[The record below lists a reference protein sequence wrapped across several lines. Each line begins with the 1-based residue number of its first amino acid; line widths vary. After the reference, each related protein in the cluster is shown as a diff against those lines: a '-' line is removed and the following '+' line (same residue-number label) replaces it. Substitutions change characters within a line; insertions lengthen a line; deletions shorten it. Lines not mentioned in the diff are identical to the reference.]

1 MKQHLLHT
9 PEGVRDIYNGECEKK
24 LYLEDKL
31 YGILK
36 TYGCRPIQTPS
47 FEFFDIFGKEVGT
60 IQSRNLYKFF
70 DREGNTLVLR
80 PDITPSIARFVS
92 NYYMEET
99 MPLRFCYKGNTFI
112 NTDSLRKI
120 PSLAQN
126 LSGIILPMPMQK
138 SCPWLPNACWEPD

>member
-47 FEFFDIFGKEVGT
+47 FEFFDIFGKGAAFMGTLLMGISTQLFDTSRAGVAVLAVMFAIGFVLFRIAVG
-60 IQSRNLYKFF
+60 
-70 DREGNTLVLR
+70 
-80 PDITPSIARFVS
+80 
-92 NYYMEET
+92 
-99 MPLRFCYKGNTFI
+99 KGN
-112 NTDSLRKI
+112 
-120 PSLAQN
+120 A
-126 LSGIILPMPMQK
+126 
-138 SCPWLPNACWEPD
+138 

>member
-36 TYGCRPIQTPS
+36 TYGCRPIQTRFNPGICISFLTGKAIRLCCARILRRPS
-47 FEFFDIFGKEVGT
+47 HG
-60 IQSRNLYKFF
+60 LYQIIIWKKPCRCGFAT
-70 DREGNTLVLR
+70 RAIPL
-80 PDITPSIARFVS
+80 SIRTAIR
-92 NYYMEET
+92 
-99 MPLRFCYKGNTFI
+99 GG
-112 NTDSLRKI
+112 LRKI